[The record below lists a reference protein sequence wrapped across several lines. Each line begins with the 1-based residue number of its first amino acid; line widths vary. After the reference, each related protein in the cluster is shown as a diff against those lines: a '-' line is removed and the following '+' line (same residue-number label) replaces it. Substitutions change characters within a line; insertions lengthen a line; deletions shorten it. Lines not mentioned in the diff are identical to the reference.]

1 MRYDKLGC
9 MIALIV
15 VMYGLVGAMVQP
27 QVAYAIPIF
36 TDTFTELTDG
46 SGVNFEHT
54 RTFVL
59 GYDIDEANNEIT
71 APLFNIRLNNGSIG
85 QTYVANSDT
94 DPNFGLFAS
103 TMKNGVDDF
112 IIKALFWNNGGG
124 TGTGIPESS
133 FAFGT
138 PDLFG
143 TTTELTSVSLY
154 VQDLTFTRE
163 KNEDGRTVVMTRLS
177 GTLTYNG
184 TSPANILELSSVN
197 PAFLT
202 NVPEPSS
209 FILLAFGLTGL
220 AWWRRKQHAH

>member
-54 RTFVL
+54 RTFAL
-59 GYDIDEANNEIT
+59 GYDIDKALI
-71 APLFNIRLNNGSIG
+71 FNIRLNNGSIG

-103 TMKNGVDDF
+103 TMKNGVDNF
-112 IIKALFWNNGGG
+112 ITKILFWNNGGG
-124 TGTGIPESS
+124 TGTGSPESS

-163 KNEDGRTVVMTRLS
+163 KMKME
-177 GTLTYNG
+177 
-184 TSPANILELSSVN
+184 ELWS
-197 PAFLT
+197 
-202 NVPEPSS
+202 
-209 FILLAFGLTGL
+209 
-220 AWWRRKQHAH
+220 

>member
-54 RTFVL
+54 RTFAL
-59 GYDIDEANNEIT
+59 GYDIDKALI
-71 APLFNIRLNNGSIG
+71 FNIRLNNGSIG
-85 QTYVANSDT
+85 QTYVANSET

-103 TMKNGVDDF
+103 TMKNGVDNF
-112 IIKALFWNNGGG
+112 ITKILFWNNGGG
-124 TGTGIPESS
+124 TGTGSPESS

-184 TSPANILELSSVN
+184 ISPANILELASVN

-202 NVPEPSS
+202 NVPEPST